1 MSRTSARKIA
11 RKFARQL
18 RDEQPDYAYLKAIF
32 RHLRQELGVE
42 VPRPKKSLPY
52 VPDRET
58 VQHLYQVFAA
68 SGRTQDL
75 VIFKTLLYTGVRCGE
90 LVAIRLDDVDLEAM
104 QIRIVEGKGD
114 KDRRVPFPAAFREVL
129 AVHVERM
136 RDGGATHLFESNRHK
151 PYSERGIRRMFARY
165 SEVAGLEPS
174 VSPHKLRHFLLLW
187 LKKQGLDDALIQP
200 YSGHASRQSL
210 EIYSTLALREAQA
223 SYDEVMKDFPV

>member
-1 MSRTSARKIA
+1 MSRTSARKMA

-32 RHLRQELGVE
+32 RHLRQELGVD
-42 VPRPKKSLPY
+42 VPRPRRSLPY

-58 VQHLYQVFAA
+58 IQQLYQVFAA
-68 SGRTQDL
+68 SGRSQDL

-90 LVAIRLDDVDLEAM
+90 LVVIRLDDVDLEAM
-104 QIRIVEGKGD
+104 QIRIIAGKGD
-114 KDRRVPFPAAFREVL
+114 KDRQVPFPAAFREVL
-129 AVHVERM
+129 AIHIERM
-136 RDGGATHLFESNRHK
+136 RDQGATHLFESNRRQ

-165 SEVAGLEPS
+165 SEAADLEPS

-210 EIYSTLALREAQA
+210 EVYSKLALREAQA
-223 SYDEVMKDFPV
+223 SYDEMMKDFPV